1 MSGPRLFNATRW
13 SLGSYDGETIGW
25 LIGDASCL
33 AGLTSSLEHVSD
45 LVGELDTGDAPSYAR
60 GTIDVVTDQV
70 GETTVLIRDPESS
83 VPSTDT
89 TGGTPAVVVFY
100 DPSGGSDATDLL
112 LSALP
117 IAEGPGYSDWEVDPS
132 SGIAAVYDNADLD
145 DLAHGSLLGRTDPDQ
160 HPISAITGLATAL
173 ADLGDAPSGLV
184 GSVTVTPSSGVADVA
199 AAVEGG
205 AAGVVVNGVSESLTE
220 ITMPDPATT
229 GPFTMIIAADAGI
242 LDSLTWTDDLV
253 GEYDSGF
260 FFPVDIG
267 SGKENVAIRAIP
279 GSASWL
285 LSPILPNGDATAAD
299 LVEFLAITADKIA
312 TTPAGMLA
320 SSTVVDAWEALAPG
334 LGVVEPYLSQVSAV
348 IGFAV
353 ADDGDEQAGV
363 NTNASF
369 LHATAIAMSQTTRA
383 QLATLDAEVDAA
395 LPLLRDDTGALAA
408 IIAHGDTLTPAAW
421 AQCGYGE
428 GAYGASAERGYWSC
442 PTLLPS
448 PSTSWED
455 RGLVRL
461 VRSPSSGNGN
471 QYQEFH
477 SEEINGGIDG
487 ADRFES
493 AVATINGRPEAFAE
507 KTPTGAVIEDLQLH
521 AGILPAG
528 VWMWLRT
535 YYDLAT
541 NTLTVSV
548 NCDGQWDTETAD
560 GMRWLTLGS
569 LSGEG
574 TGSIAASTESVQ
586 WIGRGAGLFD
596 VARVRT
602 WIDGAEAMDADFT
615 GAADAATSI
624 NDAVLES
631 APSTAAVWTAQD
643 QAEVDVAAASTS
655 IPLSYLDT
663 DDTLAADS
671 DAKVPSQQAV
681 KAYVDANAGGGSP
694 AHPVMLV
701 KSGYWTSNVY
711 PAGSTVAQVDARLYF
726 SPLWLPTAVDID
738 RIGIYHASGVS
749 TTGTITLGLYT
760 ADSGFWPDELVTTFG
775 TVDPTT
781 AAAAMK
787 AVPGTWTLPA
797 GFSWLAIRANFTG
810 TAPTVNAF
818 TSGGVPYMAARSVA
832 DGMSNQFPLNT
843 SGGTGALPDPAA
855 TNAATTTQPIVYVRA
870 V

>member
-285 LSPILPNGDATAAD
+285 LSPILPYYDPIGEAGSLAEFLGVPDPTGVTDGHVWTAGGDDTATWEAPSGGGGGDLTHLASVVNQTSRDATA
-299 LVEFLAITADKIA
+299 
-312 TTPAGMLA
+312 M
-320 SSTVVDAWEALAPG
+320 
-334 LGVVEPYLSQVSAV
+334 
-348 IGFAV
+348 
-353 ADDGDEQAGV
+353 
-363 NTNASF
+363 NTGNGGQ
-369 LHATAIAMSQTTRA
+369 LIDTAIALPISAAGDLIAFEGWLALTNNSGAARNMRLGIQIGSTFVQANALTITASGSTYRVRISGSVFIQTTGA
-383 QLATLDAEVDAA
+383 QVFGAEMTHPLITSDTHLASGVATEDF
-395 LPLLRDDTGALAA
+395 T
-408 IIAHGDTLTPAAW
+408 
-421 AQCGYGE
+421 
-428 GAYGASAERGYWSC
+428 
-442 PTLLPS
+442 S
-448 PSTSWED
+448 PST
-455 RGLVRL
+455 
-461 VRSPSSGNGN
+461 
-471 QYQEFH
+471 
-477 SEEINGGIDG
+477 
-487 ADRFES
+487 
-493 AVATINGRPEAFAE
+493 
-507 KTPTGAVIEDLQLH
+507 LQLYLYTPNTT
-521 AGILPAG
+521 ATQAAQLLGLS
-528 VWMWLRT
+528 VWK
-535 YYDLAT
+535 
-541 NTLTVSV
+541 
-548 NCDGQWDTETAD
+548 
-560 GMRWLTLGS
+560 
-569 LSGEG
+569 
-574 TGSIAASTESVQ
+574 
-586 WIGRGAGLFD
+586 
-596 VARVRT
+596 
-602 WIDGAEAMDADFT
+602 
-615 GAADAATSI
+615 
-624 NDAVLES
+624 
-631 APSTAAVWTAQD
+631 
-643 QAEVDVAAASTS
+643 VAA
-655 IPLSYLDT
+655 
-663 DDTLAADS
+663 
-671 DAKVPSQQAV
+671 
-681 KAYVDANAGGGSP
+681 
-694 AHPVMLV
+694 
-701 KSGYWTSNVY
+701 
-711 PAGSTVAQVDARLYF
+711 
-726 SPLWLPTAVDID
+726 
-738 RIGIYHASGVS
+738 
-749 TTGTITLGLYT
+749 
-760 ADSGFWPDELVTTFG
+760 
-775 TVDPTT
+775 
-781 AAAAMK
+781 
-787 AVPGTWTLPA
+787 
-797 GFSWLAIRANFTG
+797 
-810 TAPTVNAF
+810 
-818 TSGGVPYMAARSVA
+818 
-832 DGMSNQFPLNT
+832 
-843 SGGTGALPDPAA
+843 
-855 TNAATTTQPIVYVRA
+855 
-870 V
+870 